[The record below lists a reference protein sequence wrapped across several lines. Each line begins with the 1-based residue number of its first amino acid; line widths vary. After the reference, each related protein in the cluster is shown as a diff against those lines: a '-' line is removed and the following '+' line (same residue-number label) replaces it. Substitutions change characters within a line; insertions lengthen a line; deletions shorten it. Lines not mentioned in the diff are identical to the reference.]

1 MSIRGRVYW
10 QDPRS
15 SPAGLRKEEDY
26 AGRPLSE
33 RTENVN
39 LLVWALVF
47 LVLAVLAAI
56 LGFGVVAATS
66 ALIARVLFF
75 VFVVVFIILLIAGL
89 LNRPR

>member
-1 MSIRGRVYW
+1 
-10 QDPRS
+10 
-15 SPAGLRKEEDY
+15 
-26 AGRPLSE
+26 
-33 RTENVN
+33 VN

>member
-1 MSIRGRVYW
+1 M
-10 QDPRS
+10 
-15 SPAGLRKEEDY
+15 
-26 AGRPLSE
+26 
-33 RTENVN
+33 N